1 MDLSLVTEERV
12 QDALRAARAARALP
26 RDLLD
31 LHILDAFGGD
41 LAARSLALHKRLHL
55 LTFQGLNRQ
64 RQVENLPP
72 VDEVHLLS
80 REAALASLRE
90 DFRQG
95 NAELEAWSALYHR
108 YFAPAPSALET
119 LAEAAFTSE
128 RQFRRRLK
136 RGLRLLT
143 QALRAEE
150 MEAHRLLRR
159 RRLRAHLPL
168 PESARLFGV
177 QEHIHRLHA
186 WLQQPDGERII
197 SIEGLGGIGKT
208 ALAHAVMELVA
219 AQGEV
224 DGIAWVS
231 ARQNWLDLGGEM
243 HTLPHP
249 ARTLY
254 DVFSRLAAQLGLEHV
269 AGLSLEEKSRA
280 LKSAF
285 RSGTHVVVVDNLE
298 TMEDTRA
305 LLPALAE
312 MAGRTRFLLT
322 TRHSVRAYPFV
333 RCFTVPELDA
343 AAARALWL
351 DSLTQRA
358 RRPAGDSAFETV
370 YALVGG
376 LPLALKLLAAQ
387 LAHLPLDA
395 LAEHLRSGR
404 ARSQAHLYT
413 YIYRRTWM
421 MLDDSARQLL
431 LSMLWVSP
439 EGEDARWLQHMSALP
454 ADEFPRALQQL
465 LEFSLLDVRGSLEQ
479 PRYHIHRLT
488 STFLRTEILQQWD
501 SP

>member
-1 MDLSLVTEERV
+1 MDLSLVTEDRV
-12 QDALRAARAARALP
+12 QEALHAVRTARPMP

-31 LHILDAFGGD
+31 LHILNAFGSD
-41 LAARSLALHKRLHL
+41 RAARALALHKRLHL
-55 LTFQGLNRQ
+55 LTLQGLNRQ

-72 VDEVHLLS
+72 IDEVHLLS
-80 REAALASLRE
+80 RRAALSRLRE

-108 YFAPAPSALET
+108 YFAPASSALET
-119 LAEAAFTSE
+119 LAEAAYTSA

-136 RGLRLLT
+136 RGLHLLT

-150 MEAHRLLRR
+150 MEAHHSLRR
-159 RRLRAHLPL
+159 QRLRAHLPL

-177 QEHIHRLHA
+177 QEHIQRLHS
-186 WLQQPDGERII
+186 WLQQPDGERIV

-208 ALAHAVMELVA
+208 ALAHAVMERVA
-219 AQGEV
+219 AQGAV
-224 DGIAWVS
+224 DGIVWVS

-254 DVFSRLAAQLGLEHV
+254 DVFSRLATQLGLEHV
-269 AGLSLEEKSRA
+269 AGLNLEEKTRA
-280 LKSAF
+280 LKRIF
-285 RSGTHVVVVDNLE
+285 HTGTYMVVVDNLE
-298 TMEDTRA
+298 TVEDTRS

-312 MAGRTRFLLT
+312 VAGKARFLLT
-322 TRHSVRAYPFV
+322 SRHSLRAYPFV
-333 RCFTVPELDA
+333 RCFPVPELNA

-351 DSLTQRA
+351 DSLARQA
-358 RRPAGDSAFETV
+358 RRPAQNSAFETV

-387 LAHLPLDA
+387 LAHLPLDV
-395 LAEHLRSGR
+395 LVEHLRRGQ
-404 ARSQAHLYT
+404 AHSQAHLYT

-421 MLDDSARQLL
+421 MLSDPARQLL
-431 LSMLWVSP
+431 LSMLWASP
-439 EGEDARWLQHMSALP
+439 EGEDAAWLQHMSSLP
-454 ADEFPRALQQL
+454 APEFPRALQQL

-479 PRYHIHRLT
+479 PHYHIHRLT
-488 STFLRTEILQQWD
+488 STFLRTEILQQWT